1 MIRGHIIK
9 KGVWMFTLLLL
20 PLTTAPHLNKKEK
33 ILYFSASI
41 HELNNDRSVKSYP
54 QILARGRGGRGGWG
68 FTRGRGGR
76 GGWGFKL
83 NKGGGPSRQSSP
95 TPRINKNGSVK
106 PVILLRKWFG
116 KWFGWKSKINKDG
129 SVEPPPAYIPKINK
143 DGSSGRELLPTPR
156 INKNGSVKPPP
167 AYIPKIN
174 KDGSIGRELIPA
186 PKINKDGTIKR
197 ERIEIYDF

>member
-54 QILARGRGGRGGWG
+54 QILARGRGGRGGSG
-68 FTRGRGGR
+68 P
-76 GGWGFKL
+76 KL

-95 TPRINKNGSVK
+95 TP
-106 PVILLRKWFG
+106 
-116 KWFGWKSKINKDG
+116 KINKDG
-129 SVEPPPAYIPKINK
+129 SVKPPPAYIPKINK
-143 DGSSGRELLPTPR
+143 DGSSGRELLPTPK
-156 INKNGSVKPPP
+156 INKDGSVKPPP

-186 PKINKDGTIKR
+186 PKINKDGTINR